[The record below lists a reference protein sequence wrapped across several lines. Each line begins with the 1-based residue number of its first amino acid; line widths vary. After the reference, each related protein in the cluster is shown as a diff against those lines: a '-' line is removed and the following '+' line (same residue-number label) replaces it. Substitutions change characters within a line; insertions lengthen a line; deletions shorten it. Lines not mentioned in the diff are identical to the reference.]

1 MIAEGSELTFGKILK
16 GIGGFYYVKTPE
28 GEIIEC
34 KARGKF
40 RNVSLKPYCGD
51 NVLIDIS
58 DGKGTVSEILPRAN
72 FFIRPPVA
80 NIDAMIIVMSCANP
94 GPDYTFVDKMLAI
107 CSASAVDAVVCM
119 TKTDLVNNE
128 KIAAF
133 ESVYRL
139 AGCDVY
145 KVCNLD
151 GGGDTDKIRTLLNG
165 RTTAFAGF
173 SGVGKSSLL
182 NNITGEYVMHTG
194 SVSERLG
201 RGKHTTRH
209 VELVDYSGGYV
220 VDTPGFG
227 SLELTNIEPE
237 NLKNCFPE
245 FAAYEDK
252 CRFADCMHL
261 GTKWCGVYDAVCD
274 GLIAQSRYDNYKS
287 FYKLLKDKKEW

>member
-1 MIAEGSELTFGKILK
+1 MTSGKILK
-16 GIGGFYYVKTPE
+16 GIGGFYYVKTAD

-51 NVLIDIS
+51 NVMIDIS
-58 DGKGTVSEILPRAN
+58 DGKGTVSEILPRTNA
-72 FFIRPPVA
+72 FIRPPVA

-94 GPDYTFVDKMLAI
+94 KPDCTFVDKMLAI
-107 CSASAVDAVVCM
+107 CAANGVDAAICL
-119 TKTDLVNNE
+119 TKTDIGDKDE
-128 KIAAF
+128 ISDF
-133 ESVYRL
+133 ESVYRS
-139 AGCDVY
+139 AGYEVY
-145 KVCNLD
+145 RVCNLD
-151 GGGDTDKIRTLLNG
+151 GSGDTDKIRAMLG
-165 RTTAFAGF
+165 GKTTAFAGF

-182 NNITGEYVMHTG
+182 NNIMGEYVMHTG

-209 VELVDYSGGYV
+209 VELVEFGGGYV

-227 SLELTNIEPE
+227 SLELIDIEPD
-237 NLKNCFPE
+237 NLKDCFSE
-245 FAAYEDK
+245 FAQYEDK
-252 CRFADCMHL
+252 CRFADCLHL

-274 GLIAQSRYDNYKS
+274 GHIAQSRYDNYKN